1 VKLQSEI
8 IDLVSEGYFYPIDHP
23 LSSGKIRIYPIT
35 AQHEE
40 LLGNVNLIK
49 RKLLEKEFLTSMVDG
64 ELDYDTLL
72 NCDKESILLNLRIA
86 NYGAG
91 AKLKA
96 RCDDCEADF
105 EFDMSFGFRSKP
117 FYFLRYTRGLNKL
130 EHKFAKANKTVYYK
144 LPNVKEYNIYEE
156 YGWLAFAKS
165 ITLSIDGIEDIDS
178 FYNNVLPASDSSAFR
193 TFFEKNTPGYQ
204 TGMHTNCPSC
214 KAVKKSKMDI
224 NTEIFGIGPESKLAI
239 HSEIFDLCYYSNGA
253 FTQEGVYNMPA
264 NLRSFYIK
272 KLVDAKKAEKEAN
285 EAASK
290 GGGPAKIAR
299 PPTAKR

>member
-8 IDLVSEGYFYPIDHP
+8 IDLASEGYFYPIDHP

-40 LLGNVNLIK
+40 LLGNANLIK
-49 RKLLEKEFLTSMVDG
+49 RKLVDKEFLTSIVDG
-64 ELDYDTLL
+64 ELDYENLL
-72 NCDKESILLNLRIA
+72 NCDRESILLNLRIA
-86 NYGAG
+86 NYGAV

-117 FYFLRYTRGLNKL
+117 FDFSRYTRGLNKL
-130 EHKFAKANKTVYYK
+130 EYKFTKANKTISYK
-144 LPNVKEYNIYEE
+144 LPTVKEYNIYEE
-156 YGWLAFAKS
+156 YGWLTFAKV
-165 ITLSIDGIEDIDS
+165 ITLSIEGVDDIENFYDDI
-178 FYNNVLPASDSSAFR
+178 LPASDSGAFR
-193 TFFEKNTPGYQ
+193 AFFDKNTPGYQ
-204 TGMHTNCPSC
+204 TGMQTNCPSC
-214 KAVKKSKMDI
+214 KAVKKSKMEI

-253 FTQEGVYNMPA
+253 FTQQGVYNMPT

-290 GGGPAKIAR
+290 GNGPSKIAR
-299 PPTAKR
+299 PPTVKR